1 MLSVE
6 NLNTLFSFQDAKLE
20 KKILFYIIDIGFYSN
35 FNKV

>member
-6 NLNTLFSFQDAKLE
+6 NLNTPFSFQDAKVA
-20 KKILFYIIDIGFYSN
+20 KKILFYIMDIGFYSN

>member
-6 NLNTLFSFQDAKLE
+6 NLNTLFSFQDAKLK